1 MDHTSFEGGRCG
13 ICMDVVI
20 DRGVLD
26 CCQHWFCFACIDNWS
41 TITNLCPLCQGEF
54 QLITCVPVYD
64 TIGSNNVD
72 EDSLSRDND
81 WFVEG
86 KSNALSFPSYYIDE
100 NVIILLLLS
109 FWVSGA
115 RQLSAWMGMDAKL
128 EVDQQLWREIQL
140 LTHRLHVIL
149 VICGIML
156 FVLALILKALLKIH
170 GYVQGRLEADD
181 YFNGQCWAELG
192 SGNPAIGSWGVGTL
206 QLVLSKLDR
215 ILGYLFSLLTIFILL
230 SCRCTVDEP
239 QKSAVNLTQSTN
251 SQCGPES
258 AEGECLAEAAFSRK
272 VSVSVADAGETAIVV
287 STVGGNQCTEEP
299 NEYSQ
304 LMLEVDKG
312 LRSETFINDGNG
324 PKADSPL
331 GKRTDIPTVL
341 EMQELELSLL
351 HGTSSSLPS
360 NSLGHTELKISCS
373 DEKVNEQCSSDGVKI
388 SLSKS
393 FNEIYTGRKLFESES
408 SIGLHLGLSVGSFL
422 SVNDVNKDLTED
434 QITRDVQQQDPSGEP
449 LPKAD
454 KIEPGAGEDAS
465 QIIGVKRNH
474 SECRSLAIPCWKFW
488 SLCSLAG
495 LFLSQYL
502 WQQNLD
508 GPLLTDDDHETKAKD
523 TQVSA
528 KKIRAEEK
536 TQIISVKEE
545 ADTSISN
552 DFPKPPTLIAG
563 TKDHKSKLSP
573 QKANMT
579 SIMSI
584 VKGKKHRSP
593 KGLVHQNS
601 SDNFLKERE
610 NASRLRVK
618 KIMKRATEDKDSSA
632 IVQELRKEIREVVRN
647 RSSED
652 FGEHLFDPN
661 LLSAFRTAIAGPKT
675 EPVKKISPLAVK
687 VKKSLLEKGKVRE
700 NLTKKIYGNSNGRR
714 RRRAWDRDCEV
725 EFWKYRCLRA
735 TKPEKIE
742 TLKSVLN
749 LLRKNPENSGVEPVT
764 ECQSKNSILSRL
776 YLADTSVFPRKD
788 DVKPLSALKVA
799 SHTDQSKDQTTSIEK
814 DSMLS
819 IDKRASKVTET
830 SKVSSKVGIP
840 SLVEKGTKNSSSSS
854 KSDAASSKTYLN
866 GRPKGSSVSL
876 LGDSTVNSKNGMT
889 VKSDN
894 VKMDKRKW
902 AMEILARKTA
912 VAGKS
917 GTHEKQEDNSVLKG
931 NYPLLA
937 QLPIDMRPA
946 LAPSCHNKI
955 PISVRQT
962 QLYRLTELFLR
973 KANLPVI
980 RRTAETELAIADA
993 VNIEREVAD
1002 RSNSKLVYLNLCSQE
1017 ILHRSDNKK
1026 AVRATESNSSQC
1038 LVPVH
1043 ESEQTT
1049 DKPSADPVVE
1059 EALRNAGLLS
1069 DSPPNSPH
1077 HATQVQNEVNISSM
1091 ETKEEGPDSIFEMDS
1106 HPEVDIYGDFD
1117 YDLEDEDY
1125 IGASTVKVSK
1135 VQQEEV
1141 AAKMKLV
1148 FSTLNSENSS
1158 NSVDLKDGV
1167 SRRNDVDED
1176 SCPTDGGI
1184 ENSTAKCVTG
1194 KSCVPSE
1201 SLPCEEG
1208 EDLSLAECEELYGPD
1223 KEPIVSKF
1231 PEESQK
1237 LYGLLNGEAPA
1248 ENKCTGETSDVV
1260 TKICEEKTTFSS
1272 NSHNS
1277 SGIEKSPAHFQ
1288 TGDRITKKETT
1299 SNTGDDKQCG
1309 SFNVHQKVEAY
1320 IKEHIRPLCKSGVIT
1335 VEQYRWAVAKT
1346 TDKVMKYHSNAKN
1359 ANFLIKEGEK
1369 VKKLAEQ
1376 YAEAAAQQKGKINHP
1391 S

>member
-1 MDHTSFEGGRCG
+1 MQISGMLEEDTFQLDRNENDHTSFEGGRCG

-86 KSNALSFPSYYIDE
+86 KSKALSFPSYYIDE
-100 NVIILLLLS
+100 N
-109 FWVSGA
+109 A
-115 RQLSAWMGMDAKL
+115 
-128 EVDQQLWREIQL
+128 
-140 LTHRLHVIL
+140 
-149 VICGIML
+149 VICLDGDGC
-156 FVLALILKALLKIH
+156 KI
-170 GYVQGRLEADD
+170 RS
-181 YFNGQCWAELG
+181 G
-192 SGNPAIGSWGVGTL
+192 STTVEGDSTLDTSIACDSCDMWYHAFCVGFDPEGTSEDTWL
-206 QLVLSKLDR
+206 
-215 ILGYLFSLLTIFILL
+215 
-230 SCRCTVDEP
+230 CPRCTVDEP

-304 LMLEVDKG
+304 SMLEVDKG

-434 QITRDVQQQDPSGEP
+434 QISRDVQQQDPSGEP

-454 KIEPGAGEDAS
+454 KIEPVAGEDAS

-474 SECRSLAIPCWKFW
+474 SECS
-488 SLCSLAG
+488 
-495 LFLSQYL
+495 
-502 WQQNLD
+502 D

-528 KKIRAEEK
+528 KKIRAEGK

-545 ADTSISN
+545 ADTPISN
-552 DFPKPPTLIAG
+552 DFQKPPTLIAG
-563 TKDHKSKLSP
+563 TKDYKSKLSP

-652 FGEHLFDPN
+652 FGEHLFDLN

-714 RRRAWDRDCEV
+714 RRAWDRDCEV

-749 LLRKNPENSGVEPVT
+749 LLRKNPENSAVEPLT

-814 DSMLS
+814 DSKLS

-866 GRPKGSSVSL
+866 GRPKGSSVSP

-912 VAGKS
+912 VAGKN

-1077 HATQVQNEVNISSM
+1077 HTTQVQNEVNISSM

-1141 AAKMKLV
+1141 AAKMKVV

-1167 SRRNDVDED
+1167 SRKNDVDED

-1184 ENSTAKCVTG
+1184 KNSTAKCVTG
-1194 KSCVPSE
+1194 KSCVPPE

-1248 ENKCTGETSDVV
+1248 ENKCTGKTCDVV
-1260 TKICEEKTTFSS
+1260 TKICEEKTIFSS

-1376 YAEAAAQQKGKINHP
+1376 YAEAAAQQKGKIDHP